1 MEQKTV
7 AQKRGD
13 DIRGAADKLKK
24 VRLTLQSKNIPDTT
38 HWNQLVVQ
46 TKNERGETVFK
57 FNTDKFKV
65 WIKENAQQTGKI
77 SGVSALWMLEYL
89 TRGLNTVLVDN
100 PILRNMEQLAQ
111 KKATTEF
118 IKKRPWVESYLLY
131 FMAMG
136 TITFSAGNLIANEE
150 HEQADEKKQV
160 VVTQDDD
167 KELKK
172 IDPKDK
178 DFVKKAVDE
187 YWEHIAVGLTQL
199 ETYRSVSK
207 QHGTECRETNGLG
220 CTWYYKYNDEGKLC
234 RYENKIGETKRWS
247 TDYNYDQARR
257 HVIFETMPALQN
269 AIKDKPNIDAQ
280 QMIAMVCAGYQRPS
294 DIKLIASQIAVAENQ
309 QQVADAFLVYN
320 GAEKWRVGT
329 LKRRWWCAMYAV
341 GAIGSEDFL
350 KLPRDAFSQIDINR
364 VYQNGHFLMSDDV
377 VKYALDA
384 AKTGHKST
392 VENFLKTFSVGQEIL
407 QVVNNT
413 DNKTISFNSAI
424 KQIRQK
430 NARGDLLLYGTERNL
445 GNA

>member
-24 VRLTLQSKNIPDTT
+24 VRLTLQGKNIPDTT

-100 PILRNMEQLAQ
+100 PIIRNMEQLAQ
-111 KKATTEF
+111 KKAKTEF

-172 IDPKDK
+172 IDPNDK

-187 YWEHIAVGLTQL
+187 YWEHIAVGLTEL

-269 AIKDKPNIDAQ
+269 AIKDKPNIDVQ

-294 DIKLIASQIAVAENQ
+294 DIKLIASQIVAAENQ

-320 GAEKWRVGT
+320 GAEKWRAGT

-341 GAIGSEDFL
+341 GALSSEDFL
-350 KLPRDAFSQIDINR
+350 DLPRDAFSQIDLNR
-364 VYQNGHFLMSDDV
+364 VYQNGHFLMDSDAI
-377 VKYALDA
+377 KYALDK
-384 AKTGHKST
+384 AKTGYKST
-392 VENFLKTFSVGQEIL
+392 VKEFLNGFAEGKEIL

-413 DNKTISFNSAI
+413 DNKTISFHSAI
-424 KQIRQK
+424 KQVRKK